1 MNAHPASTASRHP
14 VRALALAFALAGA
27 LPAFAAASPADGA
40 SPDAATAWIHP
51 LVGVVLTGT
60 VRSNKEAV
68 TNPDGSVAL
77 GSLSGRYEA
86 LAGAEFPIDPNG
98 LTLRLSLGIHVSA
111 GYSTT
116 SGSEHLT
123 RFPLEAT
130 LWYPVADKLRVGAG
144 ARYAARPRFSG
155 AGRKTSDGLNATP
168 SAMVVLDYRLL
179 PHLSL
184 DMRYVYE
191 RYEQVKGGD
200 LEASHWGL
208 GMTAIY

>member
-1 MNAHPASTASRHP
+1 MNVRPVSTAPRHP
-14 VRALALAFALAGA
+14 VRAFALALALAGA
-27 LPAFAAASPADGA
+27 LPASAAVSPADGA
-40 SPDAATAWIHP
+40 SPDAPAWIHP
-51 LVGVVLTGT
+51 LVGVLLTGT
-60 VRSNKEAV
+60 VASNKIGVA
-68 TNPDGSVAL
+68 NPDGSVAV

-111 GYSTT
+111 AFSSTG
-116 SGSEHLT
+116 GSEHLT

-130 LWYPVADKLRVGAG
+130 LWYPVGDKLRIGAG
-144 ARYAARPRFSG
+144 ARYATRARFSG
-155 AGRKTSDGLNATP
+155 AGRKTADGLNATP
-168 SAMVVLDYRLL
+168 GALLVLDYRLL

-191 RYEQVKGGD
+191 RWEQVKGGD